1 MTDLEKAA
9 RQALD
14 VLENHNLWP
23 VTAAANAAID
33 ALRAA
38 LAQQQAEPVDLDQQ
52 VRDIAAGVGL
62 PPAEPSTVF
71 DPILD
76 CDCGRRW
83 CWTDGAGWDAK
94 QTEQRVVT
102 GVDPIS
108 GIPFK
113 VTLKSALAQ
122 QQAEPVVESV
132 VELAAAVQSI
142 MFDVYEYSRVM
153 DGFESL
159 EGVDRALRR
168 SAAQNINKKIR
179 AAIIALCAQQQ
190 AEPVV
195 EPVVERAMRKCS
207 LCGFE
212 REDACEILNCGLRD
226 WGKK

>member
-14 VLENHNLWP
+14 ALENEWFLP
-23 VTAAANAAID
+23 TPRFAIDAID

-38 LAQQQAEPVDLDQQ
+38 LEQAEPVDLDQQ

-62 PPAEPSTVF
+62 PPADSSTVP

-83 CWTDGAGWDAK
+83 CWTDGAGWGAK

-108 GIPFK
+108 GLPFK
-113 VTLKSALAQ
+113 DTLKFTLDQ
-122 QQAEPVVESV
+122 QQAEPMTSTTVIQ
-132 VELAAAVQSI
+132 AAWK
-142 MFDVYEYSRVM
+142 MGFD
-153 DGFESL
+153 
-159 EGVDRALRR
+159 
-168 SAAQNINKKIR
+168 AAK
-179 AAIIALCAQQQ
+179 AEQ
-190 AEPVV
+190 AEPMVV
-195 EPVVERAMRKCS
+195 TVRESQQRKRLNFRLAGRKKGPSVDAEFGVPHLAEDTDEAEPVVERAMRKCS